1 MRALILAAGK
11 GTRISRYLSGKPKCT
26 VDIGE
31 ITLIENTIRQLNSM
45 GVSDIALILGYNQH
59 VIRDVL
65 KEHDVKFYYN
75 PFYDVTNSIA
85 SAWFAKD
92 FINEDDDIM
101 IMNGDVYVDDSLL
114 EIVKGE
120 TLSPVLFC
128 DNTRKEEADYKFY
141 YEENKLIKYGKE
153 LEGDDISGEYIGI
166 AKIGK
171 EFINT
176 FKSSLENM
184 INNQQHYL
192 WWENALYELSDKHNI
207 YVRDI
212 EGRFWAEV
220 DYMEDYE
227 RILKFRNYNLKFD
240 ISVSKNSQLFKM

>member
-26 VDIGE
+26 VDIGG

-45 GVSDIALILGYNQH
+45 GVNDIALILGYNQH
-59 VIRDVL
+59 AIREVL
-65 KEHDVKFYYN
+65 NEHDVKFYYN

-128 DNTRKEEADYKFY
+128 DDTRKEEADYKFY

-153 LEGDDISGEYIGI
+153 LKGDDISGEYIGI

-171 EFINT
+171 EFIKT
-176 FKSSLENM
+176 FKDSLEDM

-192 WWENALYELSDKHNI
+192 WWENALYELSDKKDI
-207 YVRDI
+207 YVRDVD
-212 EGRFWAEV
+212 GRFWAEV

-227 RILKFRNYNLKFD
+227 RILKFRN
-240 ISVSKNSQLFKM
+240 

>member
-26 VDIGE
+26 VDIGG

-45 GVSDIALILGYNQH
+45 GVNDIALILGYNQH
-59 VIRDVL
+59 AIREVL
-65 KEHDVKFYYN
+65 NEHDVKFYYN

-128 DNTRKEEADYKFY
+128 DDTRKEEADYKFY

-153 LEGDDISGEYIGI
+153 LKGDDISGEYIGI

-171 EFINT
+171 EFIKT
-176 FKSSLENM
+176 FKDSLEDM

-192 WWENALYELSDKHNI
+192 WWENALYELSDKKDI
-207 YVRDI
+207 YVRDVD
-212 EGRFWAEV
+212 GRFWAEV

-227 RILKFRNYNLKFD
+227 RILKFRNYSIKFD
-240 ISVSKNSQLFKM
+240 ICVSKNS